1 MIKIFGD
8 QVIWW
13 VSMLLFLIS
22 VLLVYSSGGYSSI
35 VSHIPHVIMAIGIVF
50 IFSRF
55 NYKYFTNL
63 STICLA
69 RSIVMALLL
78 REACAKRV
86 FRAPSISR
94 MLVLIE

>member
-35 VSHIPHVIMAIGIVF
+35 VSHIPHVISAI
-50 IFSRF
+50 
-55 NYKYFTNL
+55 
-63 STICLA
+63 
-69 RSIVMALLL
+69 
-78 REACAKRV
+78 
-86 FRAPSISR
+86 
-94 MLVLIE
+94 